1 MKGTTHKGWKNKAK
15 KQHSRG
21 NAILHCISLCKQE
34 SALVC
39 YGVLHVC
46 CDRGVRRS
54 YGETKGSFSLLSP
67 TWIIRKGKR
76 IRRIQRAKGV
86 NISRLLQCGLGER
99 EGGDYEPHPR
109 RGNSTEDASWS
120 RDGYRHE
127 PQLAKYAFKALAG
140 YLAGRT
146 QGLKDGC

>member
-54 YGETKGSFSLLSP
+54 YGETKGSFSSLSNMNHP
-67 TWIIRKGKR
+67 KRKKDKEDT
-76 IRRIQRAKGV
+76 KGEGCQYFSPPSV
-86 NISRLLQCGLGER
+86 RSWGER
-99 EGGDYEPHPR
+99 GG
-109 RGNSTEDASWS
+109 
-120 RDGYRHE
+120 
-127 PQLAKYAFKALAG
+127 
-140 YLAGRT
+140 
-146 QGLKDGC
+146 GL